1 MEMTVKRGQ
10 ALKTPPSAPI
20 STKVADGRVNEDR
33 QLEAERSAIR
43 AELEAVI
50 ERSNVAVDNDAKET
64 VLRNVVYINQNAKVI
79 QEKWIQMGEFLINIH
94 KTSKDLYDAIT
105 KDDSR
110 ILPFTRTVAHKIKQ
124 AAEEARKKRVP
135 AEMLPLTYP
144 AAYEVSLMDEPVLKR
159 ALSKD
164 LIKPSTS
171 RERLFKIRKEIE
183 AEIHSANRDVTPRSI
198 RSQIARLEQK
208 KDELVD
214 EYKDKLRKIDEE
226 LERLRAQ
233 LDDLVRERREAITIE
248 GRVTGENHEVIAN
261 ERSLAGGN
269 QEGDALNKEAA

>member
-79 QEKWIQMGEFLINIH
+79 QEKWIQMGEFLLNIH

-105 KDDSR
+105 KSENR
-110 ILPFTRTVAHKIKQ
+110 ILPFSRTVAHKIKQ
-124 AAEEARKKRVP
+124 AAEEVRKKRVP
-135 AEMLPLTYP
+135 ANILPLTYP
-144 AAYEVSLMDEPVLKR
+144 AAYEVSLMDEPVLKK

-183 AEIHSANRDVTPRSI
+183 AEIRSANRDVTPQSLRA
-198 RSQIARLEQK
+198 QIARLEQR
-208 KDELVD
+208 KDELED
-214 EYKDKLRKIDEE
+214 EYRDKLRKIDEE
-226 LERLRAQ
+226 LEKLRVQ
-233 LDDLVRERREAITIE
+233 LDDRLGERQEAITIE
-248 GRVTGENHEVIAN
+248 G
-261 ERSLAGGN
+261 SLANKSHEAVSSELSSAG
-269 QEGDALNKEAA
+269 ESREVDALNKEAA